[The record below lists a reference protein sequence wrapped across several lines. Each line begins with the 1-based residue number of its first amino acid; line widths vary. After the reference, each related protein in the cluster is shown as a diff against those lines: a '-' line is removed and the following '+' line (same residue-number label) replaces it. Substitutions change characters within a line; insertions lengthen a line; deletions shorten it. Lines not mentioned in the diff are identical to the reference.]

1 MRQFRRLLSCA
12 TLCMLAILLHLAVLS
27 SHTGGGAAAGA
38 ATVEVTQVQGGFGY
52 SMDNRDVQDFK
63 PPKHSFVDYTD
74 FLLTSSI
81 QPPATL
87 TVARRV
93 GIEVS
98 DSPPDVYP
106 DIFIPP
112 EPLA

>member
-12 TLCMLAILLHLAVLS
+12 TLCMLAILLHMAVLS
-27 SHTGGGAAAGA
+27 CHTESGATAGA
-38 ATVEVTQVQGGFGY
+38 TTVEVTQAQGGVDY
-52 SMDNRDVQDFK
+52 SMDTRDVQDFK

-81 QPPATL
+81 QPPAML

-93 GIEVS
+93 GAEAS
-98 DSPPDVYP
+98 DSPLDVYP

-112 EPLA
+112 ESLS